1 MRRGSIVIAAD
12 RGDFSGKPRPYVVVQ
27 ATAAL
32 EGTTAITLCP
42 ITTHLTGAALMRVP
56 VLRLDGTGLLEA
68 SEIEVDRIRTIRR
81 SRVKAPIG
89 AVSDDILKQVDAAL
103 RRWLEL

>member
-27 ATAAL
+27 TTGAL
-32 EGTTAITLCP
+32 EAATAITLCP
-42 ITTHLTGAALMRVP
+42 ITSQLTGAALIRVVIP
-56 VLRLDGTGLLEA
+56 LLRETGLVRV
-68 SEIEVDRIRTIRR
+68 SEVEVDRIRTIRR
-81 SRVKAPIG
+81 AGVREEIG
-89 AVSDDILKQVDAAL
+89 ALPNDIMKQVDTAL